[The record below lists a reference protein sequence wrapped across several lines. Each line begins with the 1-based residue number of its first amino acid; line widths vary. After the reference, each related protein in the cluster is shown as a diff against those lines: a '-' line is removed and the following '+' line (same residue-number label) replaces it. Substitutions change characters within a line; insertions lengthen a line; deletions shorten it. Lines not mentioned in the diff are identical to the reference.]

1 MMQTGLSKI
10 TGTGRNVLYLTLHIS
25 NDIIFNTKY
34 LGECFMINILFC
46 DDNTEFL
53 SILFGYV
60 RDIIQNDYRNIFKDA
75 KFYSYDNGKGVI
87 SFAERERVDVIFLD
101 IDMNDRT
108 GFEVAKQ
115 LLEINGETLIV
126 FVSAYDQFVYDAFE
140 FYPIAFLRKGKVCD
154 ELPKTMKRICG
165 ILNEPNEMITVTATD
180 GKINIRKKDIV
191 YIHSIGNYC
200 YYVLSNGKQ
209 YSCRDTL
216 GNVEKA
222 VAEYDFYRVHAAY
235 IVNLEQIQSI
245 DRSISVIMGKD
256 NVPIPI
262 AQRRLMGFKKAY
274 AEFLSRRII

>member
-1 MMQTGLSKI
+1 
-10 TGTGRNVLYLTLHIS
+10 
-25 NDIIFNTKY
+25 
-34 LGECFMINILFC
+34 MINILFC
-46 DDNTEFL
+46 DDNMEFL
-53 SILFGYV
+53 SIMCGYV
-60 RDIIQNDYRNIFKDA
+60 RNIIQNDYRKNFKDA

-101 IDMNDRT
+101 IDMKDLT
-108 GFEVAKQ
+108 GFEVAKR
-115 LLEINGETLIV
+115 LMEINSETLIV

-154 ELPKTMKRICG
+154 ELPKTMKGICG
-165 ILNEPNEMITVTATD
+165 ILNEPNEKITVTTTN

-200 YYVLSNGKQ
+200 YCVLSNGKQ

-216 GNVEKA
+216 GNVEKE
-222 VAEYDFYRVHAAY
+222 VSEYDFYRVHAAY

-245 DRSISVIMGKD
+245 DKSISVIMGKD

-262 AQRRLMGFKKAY
+262 AQRRLLNFKKAY

>member
-1 MMQTGLSKI
+1 
-10 TGTGRNVLYLTLHIS
+10 
-25 NDIIFNTKY
+25 
-34 LGECFMINILFC
+34 MINILFC
-46 DDNTEFL
+46 DDNTDFL

-75 KFYSYDNGKGVI
+75 KFYSYDNGSEVI
-87 SFAERERVDVIFLD
+87 SFAERDRIDAIFLD
-101 IDMNDRT
+101 IDMKDLT
-108 GFEVAKQ
+108 GFETAKR
-115 LLEINGETLIV
+115 LLEINGETLIL

-140 FYPIAFLRKGKVCD
+140 FYPIAFLRKGKIRD
-154 ELPKTMKRICG
+154 ELPKAVKRICG
-165 ILNEPNEMITVTATD
+165 ILNEPDEKITVAATD

-216 GNVEKA
+216 GNVEKV

>member
-1 MMQTGLSKI
+1 MQTGLSKI

-191 YIHSIGNYC
+191 
-200 YYVLSNGKQ
+200 
-209 YSCRDTL
+209 
-216 GNVEKA
+216 
-222 VAEYDFYRVHAAY
+222 
-235 IVNLEQIQSI
+235 
-245 DRSISVIMGKD
+245 
-256 NVPIPI
+256 
-262 AQRRLMGFKKAY
+262 
-274 AEFLSRRII
+274 